1 MIAILTG
8 IIAGSIHVFTGPDHL
23 AAIAPLSLDS
33 KKSSWQIGLRWGIG
47 HTAGVFI
54 VGAIALLLRE
64 FIHIESLSA
73 YSERIVGIVLIG
85 IGLWG
90 FYSSFKKKVHAH
102 EHTHD
107 GKTHIHLHYH
117 SLQNSHNKPEAHKH
131 THAALSVGIIHGL
144 AGSSHLFGILP
155 ALAFST
161 RIEAVLY
168 LLFFGVGTIAA
179 MLIFSSTMGYIAF
192 RFEKL
197 KFKYYQW
204 LLYGFSGIAVFVGVF
219 WLAQ

>member
-8 IIAGSIHVFTGPDHL
+8 ILAGSIHVFAGPDHL

-33 KKSSWQIGLRWGIG
+33 KKSSWQIGMRWGIG
-47 HTAGVFI
+47 HTTGVFI

-73 YSERIVGIVLIG
+73 YSERLVGIVLIG

-90 FYSSFKKKVHAH
+90 FYNSFNRKVHAH

-117 SLQNSHNKPEAHKH
+117 LLKNPHNERKVHKH

-144 AGSSHLFGILP
+144 AGSSHLLGILP

-161 RIEAVLY
+161 RIEALLY
-168 LLFFGVGTIAA
+168 LSFFGIGTIAA
-179 MLIFSSTMGYIAF
+179 MIIFSSTMGYIAF
-192 RFEKL
+192 RFEKFS
-197 KFKYYQW
+197 FKYYQW
-204 LLYGFSGIAVFVGVF
+204 LLYGFSGIAVCVGVF
-219 WLAQ
+219 WLAL